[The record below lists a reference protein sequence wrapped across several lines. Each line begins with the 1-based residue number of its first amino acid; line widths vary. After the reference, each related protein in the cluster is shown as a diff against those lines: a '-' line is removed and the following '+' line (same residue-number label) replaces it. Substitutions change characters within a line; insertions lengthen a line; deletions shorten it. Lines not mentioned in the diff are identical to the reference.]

1 LFKSFQAEE
10 ILNRRAGWKAITGTT
25 DFGVITS
32 KAELG
37 DPDPAVRARNPFR
50 LAFDLF
56 LDRVLDYIGSYH
68 LKLDG
73 EVDALVFAGGIGE
86 KGVQFRSIVGKKVEC
101 LGYPPVREQNNIEA
115 SGQRAAVVDISTVRQ
130 EGHGRIKRILVCK
143 TDEQV
148 EMARECVLDG
158 RFWNDA

>member
-1 LFKSFQAEE
+1 M
-10 ILNRRAGWKAITGTT
+10 
-25 DFGVITS
+25 
-32 KAELG
+32 
-37 DPDPAVRARNPFR
+37 RARNPFR

-101 LGYPPVREQNNIEA
+101 LGYPPVREQHNIEA

-148 EMARECVLDG
+148 CGSLREPENNSDTDVTGRNGEGVRARREILE
-158 RFWNDA
+158 